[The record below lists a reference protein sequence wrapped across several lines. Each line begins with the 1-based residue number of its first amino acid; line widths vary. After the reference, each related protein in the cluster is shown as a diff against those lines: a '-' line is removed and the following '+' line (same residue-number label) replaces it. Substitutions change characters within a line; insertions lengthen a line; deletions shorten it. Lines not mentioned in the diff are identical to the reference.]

1 MIGDL
6 IHVAG
11 ELVEIVAESRMT
23 LPAAETGRERALRI
37 ARKLPAPEFSYGILR
52 VRAVSTSAS

>member
-1 MIGDL
+1 MIGEL

-11 ELVEIVAESRMT
+11 ELCEVVAESRMT
-23 LPAAETGRERALRI
+23 LPAVETEQEQALRI
-37 ARKLPAPEFSYGILR
+37 ARKLPMPEFSYGILR